1 MKDYER
7 ITSGYFDCSHCKRR
21 LYERRHK
28 MKQMVR
34 KLFCRHKSLCVMAT
48 FIMNNRRMVVLQCSR
63 CNKYQIMSLRM
74 LRELQHNE
82 IITVFYG
89 TMQYGKLEYTKEE
102 INGLS

>member
-1 MKDYER
+1 
-7 ITSGYFDCSHCKRR
+7 
-21 LYERRHK
+21 
-28 MKQMVR
+28 MKQILR
-34 KLFCRHKSLCVMAT
+34 KLFCRHKSLYVMAT
-48 FIMNNRRMVVLQCSR
+48 FIMNNRRMVVLRCCR